1 MPYPMEAHNFACK
14 FLRIEGCA
22 LATVGTLVRTE
33 LDAQSFAPS
42 LAATRPPRKGV
53 MPMLVILVL
62 AVPAFMAVAM
72 AAGLVI
78 VTVLVHREDRHMS
91 LRLRPVSRI
100 EAAARR
106 LLGVGVRQPAEDEA
120 PTAPAGRR

>member
-1 MPYPMEAHNFACK
+1 
-14 FLRIEGCA
+14 
-22 LATVGTLVRTE
+22 
-33 LDAQSFAPS
+33 
-42 LAATRPPRKGV
+42 
-53 MPMLVILVL
+53 MLVILVL
-62 AVPAFMAVAM
+62 AVPAFMAVAV

-106 LLGVGVRQPAEDEA
+106 LLGVGVRQPEHDET
-120 PTAPAGRR
+120 PSVPAGRR